1 MQSRFAVLRFV
12 VLNVST
18 LLLGILFLAQVI
30 DDRSS
35 RVFAEEKESGGEEKS
50 DVAQPG
56 HSFHAEAFNEGPRQA
71 AYLMQG
77 MGNVHWK
84 TSTASSMAQR
94 FFDQGLGQLHGF
106 WYFEAERSFRQAA
119 SIDPDR
125 AIFYWGMAR
134 ANAENPERSAG
145 FIEQAIKRIEK
156 SNAIERRLIE
166 AWNRRVKDWPQPPE
180 PKEEKPPKDDQGDS
194 NKQVD
199 AGKKADSKKSDSK
212 KNVASKKKRGNV
224 TDEIRDKR
232 KERLKNYVR
241 DLEEIAQ
248 DNPDDIEIKAM
259 LVLQY
264 WQNQSQGIEIQSYSG
279 LDALLTDIFR
289 RNPRHPAHHFRIHL
303 WDYRKE
309 DLAIMAAA
317 QCGPSAP
324 GIAHMWHMPG
334 HTYSRLH
341 RYVDAAWQQEA
352 SARVD
357 HAHMMRDRIMPDQ
370 IHNFAHNNEWLIRN
384 WIHVGRPNA
393 ALALA
398 KNMIELPRHPK
409 YNVLGG
415 NGSASLGRQRIF
427 TVLKTF
433 RMWDVAKTLADSH
446 YLAGLP
452 GSLADAGSQA
462 DADSLADAGSQ
473 ATNRS
478 PAADEALMLKGI
490 ATFELGQMEEGQRIL
505 DSMRDVRRGLII
517 ASSADGMNPT
527 EEALKTK
534 RRPPSLPDPTTP
546 DKDFWGEE
554 QDLPFLE
561 RVAKEFDEEKWKDK
575 SSQERDAAKELHEK
589 RYRAYRLAGYIAAL
603 ESHAHGARGEFR
615 QAVRRGNQMRDQVD
629 LWQKIR
635 WAQAAGE
642 HALAV
647 RKAKDAFNGAEGEIV
662 PSIHFANI
670 AHRAIEAWEA
680 RGDLNESQRKE
691 LEQWKEDRKRA
702 FERCAKLAWG
712 AEPDF
717 TWVREA
723 KELSLRLFPDLAWD
737 SGEQKGKDLGD
748 RPDLD
753 TLGPVRWSPSSAP
766 SWSLP
771 IPEGLANLQATRSE
785 VVSSSSLR
793 GKPHIL
799 VFYLGFGCLHCAEQ
813 LQELSPKV
821 EAFRKLGVEV
831 IGISTEDSQT
841 LAEGL
846 QRYEG
851 KMEMRLLGNSDL
863 DVFKSYRCFDDFEG
877 QPLHGTVLVDAQGRV
892 RWQDIGYEP
901 FMDIDFLIEE
911 SKRLLA
917 IPGQ

>member
-1 MQSRFAVLRFV
+1 MQSRFALLRFV
-12 VLNVST
+12 VLHIPCAVISLHVYALFG
-18 LLLGILFLAQVI
+18 LLLLATLV
-30 DDRSS
+30 DARSS
-35 RVFAEEKESGGEEKS
+35 TVFGDEKDSSGQEKS
-50 DVAQPG
+50 DASKPG

-84 TSTASSMAQR
+84 TSTTSSMAQR

-145 FIEQAIKRIEK
+145 FIEQAIKRIDK

-166 AWNRRVKDWPQPPE
+166 AWSRRVKDWPQPPE
-180 PKEEKPPKDDQGDS
+180 PKEEKAPKEDQGEGK
-194 NKQVD
+194 KQVESE
-199 AGKKADSKKSDSK
+199 KKADSKNSDPSKKSDANK
-212 KNVASKKKRGNV
+212 KSVASKKKRGSV

-248 DNPDDIEIKAM
+248 DNPEDIEIKAM

-264 WQNQSQGIEIQSYSG
+264 WQNQGQGIEIQSYSA

-309 DLAIMAAA
+309 DLAIIAAA

-370 IHNFAHNNEWLIRN
+370 IHNYAHNNEWLIRN

-409 YNVLGG
+409 YNVFGG
-415 NGSASLGRQRIF
+415 SGSASLGRQRIF

-433 RMWDVAKTLADSH
+433 RMWDVAKTLADSP

-452 GSLADAGSQA
+452 GSLADAGSP
-462 DADSLADAGSQ
+462 S
-473 ATNRS
+473 
-478 PAADEALMLKGI
+478 ADEALMLKGI
-490 ATFELGQMEEGQRIL
+490 SAFELGQLEEGQKIL
-505 DSMRDVRRGLII
+505 DSMREVRRGLLI
-517 ASSADGMNPT
+517 ASSVDGMTPT
-527 EEALKTK
+527 EEVLKTR
-534 RRPPSLPDPTTP
+534 RRPPSVPDPTAP

-554 QDLPFLE
+554 QDLPFVE
-561 RVAKEFDEEKWKDK
+561 RVTKEFDEEKWKDK
-575 SSQERDAAKELHEK
+575 PSQERDAAKELHEK
-589 RYRAYRLAGYIAAL
+589 RYRAYRLAGYVAAL
-603 ESHAHGARGEFR
+603 ESHAHGARGEYR
-615 QAVRRGNQMRDQVD
+615 QAVRRANQVRDQVD

-635 WAQAAGE
+635 WTQAAGE

-647 RKAKDAFNGAEGEIV
+647 RKSKDAFNGAEGELV

-717 TWVREA
+717 NWVREA
-723 KELSLRLFPDLAWD
+723 KELSMRLFPDLAWD
-737 SGEQKGKDLGD
+737 SGEQKVKDLGD

-771 IPEGLANLQATRSE
+771 MPEGLANLQAARPE
-785 VVSSSSLR
+785 VTSSSSLR
-793 GKPHIL
+793 GKPHLL

-821 EAFRKLGVEV
+821 EAFQKLGVEV

-877 QPLHGTVLVDAQGRV
+877 QPLHGTILVDAQGRV

-917 IPGQ
+917 IPGH